1 MSHMAC
7 LMAAPNLR
15 ESVLGQERLLW
26 MLKFTAGVG
35 ENKMVC
41 IVVLS
46 ELIQSCNSS
55 LYSRCYEAEI
65 CTILLLLR

>member
-55 LYSRCYEAEI
+55 LEGATKLKFAPFCSY
-65 CTILLLLR
+65 